1 MILKKSQKSFV
12 RIAFRDG
19 KAQQVCL
26 AGSFNDWNPTAMPML
41 HMSHDRWVKELS
53 LPPGRYEYRF
63 VVDGEW
69 ICDPAAV
76 EKVPNLFGGLNG
88 VFTVPTAETG
98 ESHD

>member
-1 MILKKSQKSFV
+1 MRKT
-12 RIAFRDG
+12 IAKPKGDDFQSVQIEFRDG
-19 KAQQVCL
+19 KARQVCL

-69 ICDPAAV
+69 VSDPTGNDYMPNPHGSHNSVLVV
-76 EKVPNLFGGLNG
+76 EATP
-88 VFTVPTAETG
+88 
-98 ESHD
+98 